1 MILLRLFSGTLS
13 HPSAKV
19 VQVLL
24 KHGADATHCDKDGT
38 SVLNAAT
45 AAGSRCNDEL
55 VLALLAVNGL
65 LGLKFQGV
73 ECGNPKKPLIL
84 KISPIWKVNPLKN
97 KGRTFKK
104 RTAQTAGHRDMG
116 NGRN

>member
-1 MILLRLFSGTLS
+1 M
-13 HPSAKV
+13 
-19 VQVLL
+19 LL

-84 KISPIWKVNPLKN
+84 KISPIWKVNPPKN
-97 KGRTFKK
+97 KGRTFRK
-104 RTAQTAGHRDMG
+104 RTAQTAEHRDMG
-116 NGRN
+116 NGRK

>member
-1 MILLRLFSGTLS
+1 MLRWFLSFDQFSFQIGQQKHDSLTSLFWNFDG
-13 HPSAKV
+13 PYAKV

-65 LGLKFQGV
+65 LGLKFQG
-73 ECGNPKKPLIL
+73 LM
-84 KISPIWKVNPLKN
+84 W
-97 KGRTFKK
+97 
-104 RTAQTAGHRDMG
+104 
-116 NGRN
+116 

>member
-1 MILLRLFSGTLS
+1 MILLTFFFWNFESSIRIQ
-13 HPSAKV
+13 V

-65 LGLKFQGV
+65 LGVKFQGV
-73 ECGNPKKPLIL
+73 ECGHPKKPLNY
-84 KISPIWKVNPLKN
+84 PPEV
-97 KGRTFKK
+97 
-104 RTAQTAGHRDMG
+104 
-116 NGRN
+116 

>member
-1 MILLRLFSGTLS
+1 
-13 HPSAKV
+13 
-19 VQVLL
+19 VLL

-65 LGLKFQGV
+65 LGLKFQG
-73 ECGNPKKPLIL
+73 LM
-84 KISPIWKVNPLKN
+84 W
-97 KGRTFKK
+97 
-104 RTAQTAGHRDMG
+104 
-116 NGRN
+116 